1 MYCGPNGH
9 LMLDQLIET
18 AAYTRVINIPRQSI
32 RADLAVVGVVLE
44 TPVGSEQASGAVIE
58 SQ

>member
-1 MYCGPNGH
+1 
-9 LMLDQLIET
+9 MLDQLIET

-44 TPVGSEQASGAVIE
+44 TLVGSEQALGAVIE